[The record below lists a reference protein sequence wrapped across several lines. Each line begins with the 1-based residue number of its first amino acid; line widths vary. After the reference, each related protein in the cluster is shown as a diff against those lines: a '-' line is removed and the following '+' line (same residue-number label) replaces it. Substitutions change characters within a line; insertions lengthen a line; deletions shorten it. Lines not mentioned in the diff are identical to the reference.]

1 MLGLGLLVRLGRQVL
16 AGPVADSGVLPAG
29 YYRHLVLAAL
39 EEEDFP
45 GALRHLKW
53 AENPLLAQIMV
64 LRLRL
69 LSARHRQQLSAIED
83 LLRSELTAGA
93 PGAIRVPAGRRGPGP
108 GIPPGLRN
116 PGAGAL
122 GQAGDRPPPSSD
134 PEKAGTGPA
143 TTSDHPGNSSRHGT
157 GKAACGPVFF
167 VASALP

>member
-53 AENPLLAQIMV
+53 AGDPLLAQIIV

-69 LSARHRQQLSAIED
+69 LSARHRRQLSAIED
-83 LLRSELTAGA
+83 LLRSELTAA
-93 PGAIRVPAGRRGPGP
+93 RREQYETLLAEEARALKF
-108 GIPPGLRN
+108 LRDYETR
-116 PGAGAL
+116 AL
-122 GQAGDRPPPSSD
+122 AHLG
-134 PEKAGTGPA
+134 
-143 TTSDHPGNSSRHGT
+143 
-157 GKAACGPVFF
+157 
-167 VASALP
+167 